1 MSVLIRRL
9 PGLGARVGDD
19 RMDACPH
26 CPPRGRS
33 HALARGLA
41 TGVWLVAVLIE
52 LGAVAVWLT
61 LGGPRL
67 PISFAGGPWGILT
80 VAACAVA
87 TLSMGAFLARRM
99 PGNLVG
105 WVMMM
110 SGLPLI
116 PVLPANL
123 MVWDALEV
131 LRPVPGP
138 TMAIAW
144 LVSSMAA
151 PVAIGSLTLVLLL
164 FPDGRPSSRR
174 WAVALLVPVAATTL
188 LALGSALD
196 RSLTWFP
203 MLAGPVDP
211 SVLGPGVARCARF
224 LGFLGLVLSALL
236 AAGSLVDRYRDAG
249 ETLRRQIRWVVLDG
263 SLTALAVAP
272 LLVGRYL
279 LRPSEAVGELTVVVA
294 ALGAVTFPVTVA
306 IAITRADLF
315 DIDLVIGRTLVYLPL
330 SAILAG
336 MYAALVTFLQ
346 RVFVA
351 LTGGDSDAVIV
362 LTTLI
367 LAAAVTPVRQTLD
380 GLVERHFRAPRAR
393 RGQGA
398 VAPAVEHAAAEP
410 VPAGSSIDAGSLAVS
425 PATHVE
431 RLEAIEARLLRLE
444 HGRRLG
450 RGLPVMRRS
459 RRRMRR
465 LAA

>member
-1 MSVLIRRL
+1 
-9 PGLGARVGDD
+9 
-19 RMDACPH
+19 
-26 CPPRGRS
+26 
-33 HALARGLA
+33 
-41 TGVWLVAVLIE
+41 
-52 LGAVAVWLT
+52 
-61 LGGPRL
+61 
-67 PISFAGGPWGILT
+67 
-80 VAACAVA
+80 
-87 TLSMGAFLARRM
+87 
-99 PGNLVG
+99 
-105 WVMMM
+105 
-110 SGLPLI
+110 
-116 PVLPANL
+116 
-123 MVWDALEV
+123 
-131 LRPVPGP
+131 
-138 TMAIAW
+138 
-144 LVSSMAA
+144 MAA

-188 LALGSALD
+188 LVLGSALD

-211 SVLGPGVARCARF
+211 SALGPGVAACARF

-306 IAITRADLF
+306 VAITRADLF

-380 GLVERHFRAPRAR
+380 GLVERHFRAPRAT
-393 RGQGA
+393 RGQVA
-398 VAPAVEHAAAEP
+398 VAPAVEPAAAEP
-410 VPAGSSIDAGSLAVS
+410 ATADLVAIAPAVEPAATDLLAVEPAAAEPLPAASSIDPASLVLSLA
-425 PATHVE
+425 AHVE

-444 HGRRLG
+444 HGPRLG
-450 RGLPVMRRS
+450 RGLPVMRGS

-465 LAA
+465 LAG